1 MVLWCRYWW
10 FAVIDGL
17 SNQCVLLIDLV
28 LLLYYVVLIGC
39 AIGVWY
45 DVVSH
50 IIWFVVLGN
59 CGVVCRP
66 WSCVVIGVLHAV
78 LSWFGLVTPID
89 SGCFILGI
97 HDSYVFG
104 LF

>member
-17 SNQCVLLIDLV
+17 SNQCVLLIGLV
-28 LLLYYVVLIGC
+28 LLYYVVLIGC
-39 AIGVWY
+39 VIGVWY